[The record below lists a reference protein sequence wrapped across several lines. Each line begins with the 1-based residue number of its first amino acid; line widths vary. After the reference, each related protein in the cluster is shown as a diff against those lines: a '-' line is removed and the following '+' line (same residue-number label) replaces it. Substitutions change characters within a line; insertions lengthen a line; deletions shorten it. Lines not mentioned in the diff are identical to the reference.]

1 MRKLL
6 ALVLVGS
13 FAALTT
19 GCAQISKEAV
29 YNNRRVVKG
38 LSEDRT
44 VTESFTEHLH
54 RITAVVDQ
62 DAVSLVDDWDLL
74 MVRDRPSRLTRW
86 HVR

>member
-13 FAALTT
+13 FAVLTT
-19 GCAQISKEAV
+19 GCAQISKEMV
-29 YNNRRVVKG
+29 HNNRILVKG

-44 VTESFTEHLH
+44 VTESYTEHLH
-54 RITAVVDQ
+54 RMTAVVDQ
-62 DAVSLVDDWDLL
+62 DAVGLVDDWDLL
-74 MVRDRPSRLTRW
+74 LVRDRPSRLTRW